1 MNGHFGDH
9 LPANAL
15 ASIHEPMHLRRCRP
29 RQGGFAILAVVALV
43 ALVVGIG
50 VLAYLNDVAL
60 SNKRQQSTALA
71 MGKAREAIIGY
82 AAGVDLSAGAS
93 RPGDLPCPD
102 TDNDGIA
109 ESSCGNATG
118 TTQQANRL
126 GRLPWRTLGLE
137 DLRDADGE
145 RLWYAVS
152 NNFKNNTRTV
162 CVAPGNAGC
171 LNSESRG
178 TITVR
183 QRDGTIV
190 QDGTNPDPFV
200 PSGAIAVVIAPH
212 GVIQR
217 QGAGAAQVR
226 DASGV
231 NDPLNYLDIGNGE
244 DNAAFVD
251 SSSDGFIN
259 GPIVD
264 AGGNFVVND
273 TVLPV
278 NFDDVMPL
286 LERRVGGE
294 IAHCL
299 TAYAAQAQNNGRY
312 PFAADM
318 AASAAGNY
326 SDTNGTR
333 FGRVPDSFNATV
345 LGFGG
350 VLAAFICPIVPALCM
365 QPAWPASCKIPTG
378 TWWTNW
384 KESVMYGVA
393 TAYQPAFS
401 LSGVPAPGC
410 GSCLTV
416 NPPSALADKRFV
428 VMVAGRRL
436 AAVAAGQPRISIAN
450 KSAPANY
457 IEGENNWTAPA
468 NDTFTHQA
476 VSTAINDRL
485 NYQ

>member
-1 MNGHFGDH
+1 M
-9 LPANAL
+9 LSRP
-15 ASIHEPMHLRRCRP
+15 CRHP
-29 RQGGFAILAVVALV
+29 QGGFAILAVVALV

-50 VLAYLNDVAL
+50 VLAYLNDVAVR
-60 SNKRQQSTALA
+60 NKRQQSTAMA

-82 AAGVDLSAGAS
+82 AAGVDLSVGAS

-102 TDNDGIA
+102 NDNDGIA

-118 TTQQANRL
+118 TTGQTNRL

-162 CVAPGNAGC
+162 CVASGNAGC
-171 LNSESRG
+171 LNSDSRG

-183 QRDGTIV
+183 QRDGTVV
-190 QDGTNPDPFV
+190 QDGTNADPFV
-200 PSGAIAVVIAPH
+200 PSGAVAVVIAPG

-226 DASGV
+226 DAAGA
-231 NDPLNYLDIGNGE
+231 NNPLNYLDTGNGE

-251 SSSDGFIN
+251 GSGDGFIN

-264 AGGNFVVND
+264 ASGAFVVND
-273 TVLPV
+273 VVLPV
-278 NFDDVMPL
+278 TYNDLMPL
-286 LERRVGGE
+286 LEKRVGGE
-294 IAHCL
+294 VAHCL

-318 AASAAGNY
+318 ATSAAGNY
-326 SDTNGTR
+326 SDTDGTR
-333 FGRVPDSFNATV
+333 FGRVPDSFSATV
-345 LGFGG
+345 LGLGG
-350 VLAAFICPIVPALCM
+350 ALAAFVCPLVPAMCM

-401 LSGVPAPGC
+401 LLGVPAPAC
-410 GSCLTV
+410 GSCLTID
-416 NPPSALADKRFV
+416 PPSALADKRFV

-436 AAVAAGQPRISIAN
+436 AAVAAGQPRSTIAN

-457 IEGENNWTAPA
+457 VEGENNWTAPA
-468 NDTFTHQA
+468 NDTFTHQS
-476 VSTAINDRL
+476 VSTTINDRL
-485 NYQ
+485 SYQ